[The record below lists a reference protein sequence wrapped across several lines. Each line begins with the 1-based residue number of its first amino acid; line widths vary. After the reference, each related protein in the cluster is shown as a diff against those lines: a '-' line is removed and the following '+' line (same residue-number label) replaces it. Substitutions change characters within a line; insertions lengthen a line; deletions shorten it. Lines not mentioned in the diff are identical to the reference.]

1 LVNSFS
7 ISLYSIV
14 KLTAKTHS
22 SYIQAMTRPKSDIK
36 RVQSGLRLRPEII
49 KALRHLAID
58 LEQPLNVVIEAA
70 AEDYLQK
77 HNRSVSLP
85 PASE

>member
-1 LVNSFS
+1 M
-7 ISLYSIV
+7 
-14 KLTAKTHS
+14 A
-22 SYIQAMTRPKSDIK
+22 RPKSDIN

-58 LEQPLNVVIEAA
+58 LEQPLNVIIETA

-77 HNRSVSLP
+77 HGHSVHGSQVKQ
-85 PASE
+85 

>member
-1 LVNSFS
+1 
-7 ISLYSIV
+7 
-14 KLTAKTHS
+14 
-22 SYIQAMTRPKSDIK
+22 MPRPKSDIN

-70 AEDYLQK
+70 AEEYLQK
-77 HNRSVSLP
+77 HGVLVTDP
-85 PASE
+85 QVKK